1 MQNKWNGLGFL
12 NNDIYQQATN
22 QTRERHIFDDFEHD
36 TNLEIVTILFCMI
49 IYIELNAKVTHTG
62 Y

>member
-36 TNLEIVTILFCMI
+36 TNLEIVTIVNI
-49 IYIELNAKVTHTG
+49 ILYDNI

>member
-36 TNLEIVTILFCMI
+36 TNLEIVTIVNTDIHHFFILYDN
-49 IYIELNAKVTHTG
+49 IY
-62 Y
+62 